1 MKQTIQGFMLA
12 GALVL
17 GSTALAQ
24 QAGKDTNKKGT
35 AELRGFVVPTDEKA
49 LLERLH
55 YTNQLE
61 IKLGQLA
68 QQNANHPDVKAF
80 GKQMVD
86 EHTAADQKL
95 TTLAQGRGLKLMD
108 TPTKMTDMEKKMVAA
123 DKAVM
128 EELQTLKGDAFDSC
142 YIANQV
148 GDHDATL
155 GKLMAG
161 RQAVTANA
169 ELTSLMEDMT
179 QHVSQHRQQAY
190 SVLGKLGQSMMGVG
204 GAGTGTQKG
213 TESGSHGGHGGH
225 MGTGS
230 GTTGTGTT
238 GGHMGTGTGSGTV
251 GSGATGTGG
260 TTGTGQSGSG
270 TQQKK

>member
-24 QAGKDTNKKGT
+24 QAGKENKKGT

-49 LLERLH
+49 LFERLH

-68 QQNANHPDVKAF
+68 QQNSNNPDVKAF

-95 TTLAQGRGLKLMD
+95 MTLAQGRGMKLADM
-108 TPTKMTDMEKKMVAA
+108 PKPMNDMEKKMMAA

-128 EELQTLKGDAFDSC
+128 EELQTLKGEPFDSC

-169 ELTSLMEDMT
+169 EATSLMEEMT

-204 GAGTGTQKG
+204 GGGTGMQKG
-213 TESGSHGGHGGH
+213 TDAGGHGGH
-225 MGTGS
+225 MGTGTGS
-230 GTTGTGTT
+230 GATGTGT
-238 GGHMGTGTGSGTV
+238 GGHMGTGTGSGT
-251 GSGATGTGG
+251 TGG

-270 TQQKK
+270 MQQPKK